1 MDETAAR
8 EVLLVRALDRAEP
21 AVATWGAA
29 DRAWA
34 SRVAVE
40 TVGGAAAPAAFLAAR
55 AHAGLQRVLPRERP
69 ATREVWAW
77 LQRPLWRPGWIP
89 AGFVGGL
96 ALGAILDS
104 VAGRGAINLLSL
116 AIFGVLGWNLLVYA
130 MLAVRSLV
138 GLFRGPRSA
147 GLLVQA
153 LRRLTGIDRVTVRLR
168 ALADLGLARLWPG
181 FVADWLQAAS
191 PLLTSLFTTVL
202 HVTAAGVAVGGL
214 ASLYL
219 RGLVMDYRAGWE
231 STFLDAGLV
240 HGVLSTVLGPA
251 SAITGIALPDVA
263 GVAALQLGPGNSGVP
278 AAPWIHLYAL
288 TVGLL
293 VVLPRTLLALGGLL
307 RGARA
312 ARRFPLPLAEPYY
325 QHVLRQHRPAPA
337 GVRVWPHASAPS
349 AQATLALRSLCA
361 RVWGDGVGLEVL
373 PAVAWGEE
381 DALELPDGATDVALA
396 LFDMNATPE
405 VEQQGRLLQSLASA
419 LPAGVPVLVV
429 VNESAFLARFA
440 GFPERISQRRAAWE
454 ALAGRFGTTAVLID
468 LGAPDTA
475 AAEAGLQAALD
486 RPLQRAAA

>member
-21 AVATWGAA
+21 AVPAWTAA

-40 TVGGAAAPAAFLAAR
+40 TVGGAAAPETFLAAR

-69 ATREVWAW
+69 ATREVWTW
-77 LQRPLWRPGWIP
+77 LQRPLWRPGWVP

-96 ALGAILDS
+96 AIGALLDG
-104 VAGRGAINLLSL
+104 VAGGSAINLLSL
-116 AIFGVLGWNLLVYA
+116 AIFGVLGWNLLVYVLLLVRP
-130 MLAVRSLV
+130 LAA
-138 GLFRGPRSA
+138 LFLGARGP
-147 GLLVQA
+147 GPLVQA
-153 LRRLTGIDRVTVRLR
+153 LRRLTRIDSVTVKPR

-202 HVTAAGVAVGGL
+202 HAAAAGVAVGGL

-231 STFLDAGLV
+231 STFLDPGLV
-240 HGVLSTVLGPA
+240 HGLLGTVLGPA
-251 SAITGIALPDVA
+251 SAITGIALPDAA
-263 GVAALQLGPGNSGVP
+263 GVAALQLGPGATGAP
-278 AAPWIHLYAL
+278 AAPWIHLYAV

-293 VVLPRTLLALGGLL
+293 VVLPRALLMFVGL
-307 RGARA
+307 ARA
-312 ARRFPLPLAEPYY
+312 ARRARRFPLPLSEPYY

-337 GVRVWPHASAPS
+337 GVRVWPHATAPS

-361 RVWGDGVGLEVL
+361 RVWGDAVGLEVL
-373 PAVAWGEE
+373 PPVAWGDE
-381 DALELPDGATDVALA
+381 DALALPGGDTDVALA

-405 VEQQGRLLQSLASA
+405 VEQQGRLLQSLADA

-440 GFPERISQRRAAWE
+440 GLPERIDQRRAAWQ
-454 ALAGRFGTTAVLID
+454 ALAGRFGTTAVFID
-468 LGAPDTA
+468 LGAQDTA
-475 AAEAGLQAALD
+475 TAEAGLQAALD

>member
-21 AVATWGAA
+21 AVAAWSAA

-40 TVGGAAAPAAFLAAR
+40 TVGGAAAPGAFLAAR

-77 LQRPLWRPGWIP
+77 LQRPLWRPGWVP

-96 ALGAILDS
+96 AIGAALDG
-104 VAGRGAINLLSL
+104 VAGGSAINLLSL
-116 AIFGVLGWNLLVYA
+116 AIFGVLGWNVFVYLV
-130 MLAVRSLV
+130 LAVRWL
-138 GLFRGPRSA
+138 A
-147 GLLVQA
+147 GLVRGSRSPGPLVVA
-153 LRRLTGIDRVTVRLR
+153 LRRLIRIDRVSVGPR
-168 ALADLGLARLWPG
+168 ALTETGLARLWPG
-181 FVADWLQAAS
+181 FVADWLQTAS
-191 PLLTSLFTTVL
+191 PLLTSLFTTML
-202 HVTAAGVAVGGL
+202 HAAAAGVAVGGL

-231 STFLDAGLV
+231 STFLDPGLV
-240 HGVLSTVLGPA
+240 HGLLTTVLGPA

-263 GVAALQLGPGNSGVP
+263 GIAALQLGPGNSGVP
-278 AAPWIHLYAL
+278 AAPWIHLYAV

-293 VVLPRTLLALGGLL
+293 VVLPRTLLALAGLA
-307 RGARA
+307 RGARF

-325 QHVLRQHRPAPA
+325 QHVLRQHRAAPA

-361 RVWGDGVGLEVL
+361 RVWGDAVGLEVL
-373 PAVAWGEE
+373 PAVAWGDE
-381 DALELPDGATDVALA
+381 DALELPGGETDVALA

-405 VEQQGRLLQSLASA
+405 AEQQGRLLQSLADA

-440 GFPERISQRRAAWE
+440 GLPERVGQRRAAWE
-454 ALAGRFGTTAVLID
+454 ALAGRFGTTAVFID

-475 AAEAGLQAALD
+475 VAEARLQAALD